1 MAALTPGT
9 AAPEISLKDT
19 AGANVT
25 LAEQLRKGP
34 VLAAF
39 FKVSCPVC
47 QFAFPFI
54 ERMYDSYGATGFS
67 FLGISQDD
75 ARDTR
80 EFMRE
85 FGIKFPILID
95 DKGYPASNQYGLT
108 NVPTLFLISPNGKI
122 QTSSVGFSKADLEV
136 INGAVAEATRK
147 QAAPLFKPGEVVP
160 DYKPG

>member
-1 MAALTPGT
+1 MAALAVGT
-9 AAPEISLKDT
+9 RAPEISLKDT
-19 AGANVT
+19 NGGGTTIAD
-25 LAEQLRKGP
+25 QLKKGP

-54 ERMYDSYGATGFS
+54 ERMYEAYGANGFS
-67 FLGISQDD
+67 FVGISQDD

-85 FGIKFPILID
+85 FGIKFPVLID

-108 NVPTLFLISPNGKI
+108 NVPTLFLISPDGKI
-122 QTSSVGFSKADLEV
+122 QTSSVGFSKTDLEV
-136 INGAVAEATRK
+136 INGAAAVAAGKPAT
-147 QAAPLFKPGEVVP
+147 PLFRPGEVVP